1 MIYEWDEAKRTS
13 NLQKHGLDF
22 VIADLVH
29 EADFKVTVETTREL
43 GLEKRYMDLAEVEGV
58 VLVLIYTLRGKA
70 IRCISMRPAKR
81 RERRVHDAV
90 RENRPI
96 HE

>member
-1 MIYEWDEAKRTS
+1 MIYEWDEAKRES

-22 VIADLVH
+22 AIADLVY

-43 GLEKRYMDLAEVEGV
+43 GLERRYMDLAEVEGV
-58 VLVLIYTLRGKA
+58 ILVLIYSLRGKA

-81 RERRVHDAV
+81 RERRRYDAAC
-90 RENRPI
+90 EIRPI